1 MPEKQI
7 EMMTIEMPCEIAAKM
22 VIPSIRAS
30 VAYVLVNEFK
40 LSKYTVARLLGL
52 TPAAINNYMSGKR
65 GDKYMKILL
74 ENEIYLSKVEEVAK
88 LILNF
93 HGESKNDMDL
103 FLKRYQEAMCSICSQ
118 VNEVAAKHGC
128 PYRH

>member
-103 FLKRYQEAMCSICSQ
+103 FLK
-118 VNEVAAKHGC
+118 
-128 PYRH
+128 